1 MSVMTRPRL
10 EKPPGGDP
18 RRSLGGDSI
27 ETLIAGSASLVR
39 TKRRPKLLL
48 GGVGLI
54 AGTALLGALTFSRGS
69 EQRTAIVAA
78 TDIGVGEVITAA
90 HLKVV
95 RIARDTDVASLPSS
109 AAGQLV
115 DRVAAVPI
123 SSGALVLPDQ
133 VNRTQSAPDGTVL
146 IGAVLEPGAL
156 PSPDLRFGD
165 RVRVL
170 IAPTNA
176 SIDNE
181 PKIAT
186 EAVVWRVWGSQQA
199 SGSRRAVTLA
209 VPDAASVEVGAAAA
223 QGSIRLFVIPNRDA
237 PAPTTAP
244 ATAPVVDV
252 LTPIIEGQTPAV
264 PAVSGGVADAQ
275 VVGN

>member
-10 EKPPGGDP
+10 ERSPSGDHRKGLGGDP
-18 RRSLGGDSI
+18 I
-27 ETLIAGSASLVR
+27 EALVSASSMAKG
-39 TKRRPKLLL
+39 KRRPKFLV
-48 GGVGLI
+48 GGVGLLV
-54 AGTALLGALTFSRGS
+54 GTALLGALMFSRGS

-78 TDIGVGEVITAA
+78 TDIGVGEVITPA

-109 AAGQLV
+109 AASQLV

-123 SSGALVLPDQ
+123 SRGALVLPNQ
-133 VNRTQSAPDGTVL
+133 VNRTQSAPEGSVL

-170 IAPTNA
+170 IAPTNT
-176 SIDNE
+176 SIDNK

-209 VPDAASVEVGAAAA
+209 VPEAASVEVGAAAA
-223 QGSIRLFVIPNRDA
+223 QGSIRLMVVPNRNVDPLVTTQPATEA
-237 PAPTTAP
+237 PLTDDSSIQPTVIGADPTT
-244 ATAPVVDV
+244 
-252 LTPIIEGQTPAV
+252 PIV
-264 PAVSGGVADAQ
+264 GG
-275 VVGN
+275 

>member
-1 MSVMTRPRL
+1 M
-10 EKPPGGDP
+10 
-18 RRSLGGDSI
+18 
-27 ETLIAGSASLVR
+27 
-39 TKRRPKLLL
+39 
-48 GGVGLI
+48 
-54 AGTALLGALTFSRGS
+54 FSRGT

-78 TDIGVGEVITAA
+78 TDIGVGEVITVA
-90 HLKVV
+90 HLRVV

-109 AAGQLV
+109 AAAQLV

-123 SSGALVLPDQ
+123 SRGALVLADQ
-133 VNRTQSAPDGTVL
+133 VNRTQSAPEGTVL

-170 IAPTNA
+170 IAPTNT

-223 QGSIRLFVIPNRDA
+223 QGSIRLMVVPNRDRA
-237 PAPTTAP
+237 GVTASGSSPTPPIGDATPIVDISPIDPVGPLSADPTT
-244 ATAPVVDV
+244 PVV
-252 LTPIIEGQTPAV
+252 
-264 PAVSGGVADAQ
+264 GG
-275 VVGN
+275 

>member
-10 EKPPGGDP
+10 ERPPGESKRANGVDAMDA
-18 RRSLGGDSI
+18 LV
-27 ETLIAGSASLVR
+27 AGSGSLVR
-39 TKRRPKLLL
+39 TKRRRKVLA
-48 GGVGLI
+48 GGIGLI
-54 AGTALLGALTFSRGS
+54 LGTALLGALLFSRGS

-78 TDIGVGEVITAA
+78 TDIGVGEVITPA

-95 RIARDTDVASLPSS
+95 RIARETDVASLPSS
-109 AAGQLV
+109 AASQLV

-123 SSGALVLPDQ
+123 SRGALVLPDQ
-133 VNRTQSAPDGTVL
+133 VNRTQLAPDGTVL

-170 IAPTNA
+170 IAPTNG
-176 SIDNE
+176 SIDNQ

-199 SGSRRAVTLA
+199 GNSRRAVTLA
-209 VPDAASVEVGAAAA
+209 VPEAASIDVGAAAA
-223 QGSIRLFVIPNRDA
+223 QGSIRLLVVPNKDATPIEETGTDPIAPFADGPVQPSPA
-237 PAPTTAP
+237 PASDAGATT
-244 ATAPVVDV
+244 V
-252 LTPIIEGQTPAV
+252 
-264 PAVSGGVADAQ
+264 GG
-275 VVGN
+275 N

>member
-10 EKPPGGDP
+10 ERSTSGDHRKADP
-18 RRSLGGDSI
+18 I
-27 ETLIAGSASLVR
+27 EALVASASVAGG
-39 TKRRPKLLL
+39 KRRPKFLV
-48 GGVGLI
+48 GGVGLLV
-54 AGTALLGALTFSRGS
+54 ATALLGALMFSRGT

-78 TDIGVGEVITAA
+78 TDIGVGEVITVA
-90 HLKVV
+90 HLRVV

-109 AAGQLV
+109 AAAQLV

-123 SSGALVLPDQ
+123 SRGALVLADQ
-133 VNRTQSAPDGTVL
+133 VNRTQSAPEGTVL

-170 IAPTNA
+170 IAPTNT

-223 QGSIRLFVIPNRDA
+223 QGSIRLMVVPNRDRDGA
-237 PAPTTAP
+237 TASGSSPTPPIVDPSPIVDTSPIDPVGPLSADPTT
-244 ATAPVVDV
+244 PVV
-252 LTPIIEGQTPAV
+252 
-264 PAVSGGVADAQ
+264 GG
-275 VVGN
+275 

>member
-10 EKPPGGDP
+10 GRPGGDEVKRTTTTDP
-18 RRSLGGDSI
+18 FDALVSKS
-27 ETLIAGSASLVR
+27 GSVVR
-39 TKRRPKLLL
+39 TTRRPKLLA

-54 AGTALLGALTFSRGS
+54 AATALLGALMFSRGS

-78 TDIGVGEVITAA
+78 TDIGVGEVITPA
-90 HLKVV
+90 HLRVV
-95 RIARDTDVASLPSS
+95 RIARNADVASLPSS

-123 SSGALVLPDQ
+123 SRGALVLPTD
-133 VNRTQSAPDGTVL
+133 VNRTQSAPGGSVL
-146 IGAVLEPGAL
+146 VGAVLEPGAL

-170 IAPTNA
+170 IAPSNP
-176 SIDNE
+176 SIDNA
-181 PKIAT
+181 PKVVT

-209 VPDAASVEVGAAAA
+209 VPDAAAVEVGAGAA
-223 QGSIRLFVIPNRDA
+223 QGSIRLLVVPNIDSKR
-237 PAPTTAP
+237 PASVAAVDQPVSSVPAGTPVVGEEP
-244 ATAPVVDV
+244 ATSVV
-252 LTPIIEGQTPAV
+252 Q
-264 PAVSGGVADAQ
+264 
-275 VVGN
+275 